1 MLIDSMQIFCH
12 HTCQYGVDEPLG
24 SSNCEYISFSGIP
37 DIDCSSYFFL
47 CLQRGK
53 QAPLVRNRT
62 INVGSK
68 FHSPLENALSGTSRG
83 EVFVD
88 NRVVSAKYTVW
99 NFIPKNLFEQFRRI
113 ANFYFLCIAIIQ
125 VGQF

>member
-1 MLIDSMQIFCH
+1 MGWMNHLDRLIVSFFSFFIMIIDNSLYLVFMLI
-12 HTCQYGVDEPLG
+12 
-24 SSNCEYISFSGIP
+24 
-37 DIDCSSYFFL
+37 
-47 CLQRGK
+47 QRGK

-68 FHSPLENALSGTSRG
+68 SHSPLENALSGTSRG

-125 VGQF
+125 VGR

>member
-1 MLIDSMQIFCH
+1 MLI
-12 HTCQYGVDEPLG
+12 
-24 SSNCEYISFSGIP
+24 
-37 DIDCSSYFFL
+37 
-47 CLQRGK
+47 QRGK
-53 QAPLVRNRT
+53 QVPLVRNRT

-68 FHSPLENALSGTSRG
+68 SHSPLENVLSGTSRG

-125 VGQF
+125 VG

>member
-1 MLIDSMQIFCH
+1 M
-12 HTCQYGVDEPLG
+12 
-24 SSNCEYISFSGIP
+24 
-37 DIDCSSYFFL
+37 
-47 CLQRGK
+47 
-53 QAPLVRNRT
+53 VRNRT
-62 INVGSK
+62 INVGTK
-68 FHSPLENALSGTSRG
+68 IHTPLENALSGSAGGRS

-125 VGQF
+125 VIRK